1 MKTEVIFVFI
11 FLIFQSCASLRDAPK
26 YQLDDG
32 YYNFKQ
38 GDTRMKKVFVE
49 IAADS
54 VRVYPNGV
62 TTPLAFIPSKDEYFI
77 QKSLDVDFTTIL
89 FKLRPA
95 TVNLPPQMNAN
106 FNGNLYMGYRIDR
119 FQVHFTETP
128 AGSKKSYHHRAIT
141 VGGFAGLSSTFV
153 SPWTT
158 NHAIGDEYDGLVIS
172 SGVSTMVGIN
182 HLTVG
187 VALGWD
193 NLLGRDRHVWIY
205 QRKPWL
211 GLSLGL
217 NIN

>member
-1 MKTEVIFVFI
+1 MKPVTLLVF
-11 FLIFQSCASLRDAPK
+11 FSLILQSCASLRDAPK

-32 YYNFKQ
+32 YYNFRQ
-38 GDTRMKKVFVE
+38 GNTRMKKVFIE
-49 IAADS
+49 IAGDS
-54 VRVYPNGV
+54 VKVYPNGAAA
-62 TTPLAFIPSKDEYFI
+62 PLSFIPSKDEFFI
-77 QKSLDVDFTTIL
+77 QKSLDIDFTTIL

-95 TVNLPPQMNAN
+95 TANLPPQMNTN
-106 FNGNLYMGYRIDR
+106 FNGNLYVGYRLDR

-128 AGSKKSYHHRAIT
+128 AGAKKSNHHRAVT
-141 VGGFAGLSSTFV
+141 VGAFGGISSTFV

-158 NHAIGDEYDGLVIS
+158 NFAIGDEYDGLVIS
-172 SGVSTMVGIN
+172 RGVSSMVGIN
-182 HLTVG
+182 QLTVG